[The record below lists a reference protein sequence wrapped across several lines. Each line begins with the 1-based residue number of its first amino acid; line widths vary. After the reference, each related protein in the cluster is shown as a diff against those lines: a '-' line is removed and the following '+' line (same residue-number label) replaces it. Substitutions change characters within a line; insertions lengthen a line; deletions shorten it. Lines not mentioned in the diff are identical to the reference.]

1 MSGEITVQAQ
11 VDVDL
16 VKRTIC
22 KGATDDELQ
31 LFVGVCKRT
40 QLDPFARQIYA
51 VKRYDSKERREVM
64 SIQVS
69 IDGLRLVAQR
79 SGAYQGQTKME
90 WCGPD
95 GTWKDVWLV
104 KTPPAAARVGV
115 YHVGFVE
122 PLYAVAK
129 WDSYKQEYTKD
140 GSSHL
145 SPMWAKMPELMLGKV
160 AEALALRRAFPQEL
174 SGLYTTEEMAQVTPI
189 SESAADPVA
198 IPAAA
203 QVEHKPTLK
212 AEPKNEGLTPAEK
225 AQIRQEETA
234 GDKHVLADGEPVP
247 AWFMALPG
255 AEKVKW
261 APKGFSISGG
271 KICVRKAS

>member
-1 MSGEITVQAQ
+1 MNEVAVQSQ
-11 VDVDL
+11 FDIDL

-31 LFVGVCKRT
+31 LFAGVCKRT
-40 QLDPFARQIYA
+40 HLDPFARQIYA
-51 VKRYDSKERREVM
+51 VKRWDNKEKKEVM

-90 WCGPD
+90 WCGSD
-95 GTWKDVWLV
+95 GVWKDVWLASV
-104 KTPPAAARVGV
+104 PPVAARVGA
-115 YHVGFVE
+115 YRVGFVE

-140 GSSHL
+140 GKSHL

-174 SGLYTTEEMAQVTPI
+174 SGLYTTEEMDQATPEVI
-189 SESAADPVA
+189 APPAKKEPSRGNITAAVDAIKKAATIDAVENIERRIPLSVWTEEESFKLDEE
-198 IPAAA
+198 I
-203 QVEHKPTLK
+203 KNKK
-212 AEPKNEGLTPAEK
+212 AFLAGEK
-225 AQIRQEETA
+225 
-234 GDKHVLADGEPVP
+234 
-247 AWFMALPG
+247 
-255 AEKVKW
+255 
-261 APKGFSISGG
+261 
-271 KICVRKAS
+271 